1 MTYETVVLET
11 IRQNVFATMYALIDA
26 NKPSN
31 WNIFASYPEDE
42 ADFPCIIL
50 NSANIKP
57 KIITMDSG
65 GYTVEKITMEVEF
78 FALSKYGDEQI
89 EVGRDNVQNTM
100 LTNQSTLNA
109 YNLYLL
115 EEPFDDSNVDTFIQG
130 REKIRTAGSIISMGM
145 K

>member
-11 IRQNVFATMYALIDA
+11 IRQNVFATMYTIIDA
-26 NKPSN
+26 NKSSG
-31 WNIFASYPEDE
+31 WSVFASYPEDE
-42 ADFPCIIL
+42 ASFPCIIL
-50 NSANIKP
+50 NSANIHP
-57 KIITMDSG
+57 TILTMDSG
-65 GYTVEKITMEVEF
+65 GYVVEKIIMEVEF

-89 EVGRDNVQNTM
+89 EIGRDNVQNTL
-100 LTNQSTLNA
+100 LTNQSTLDI
-109 YNLYLL
+109 YNLYLK